1 MATSSPRQKLR
12 EALARVV
19 TLPVDIASLAAFRI
33 LFGLLMAAAMVR
45 FLAKGWVAQLYV
57 EPVFHFAYPGF
68 EWIRPWPD
76 VLMHAHFVVM
86 ALLAVGVA
94 LGFFYRIC
102 ITLFFL
108 GFTYVELIDQTAY
121 LNHYYL
127 ISLISGL
134 MIFLPA
140 NRAWSI
146 DAWRKPEIRVDA
158 VPAWTLNV

>member
-12 EALARVV
+12 EALARLV
-19 TLPVDIASLAAFRI
+19 TMPVDIASLAAFRI

-45 FLAKGWVAQLYV
+45 FLAKGWVGEFYV
-57 EPVFHFAYPGF
+57 APVFHFPYPGF
-68 EWIRPWPD
+68 EWIRPWPGA
-76 VLMHAHFVVM
+76 LMHAHFIAL

-94 LGFFYRIC
+94 LGSFYRIC

-108 GFTYVELIDQTAY
+108 GFTYVELLDQTTY

-127 ISLISGL
+127 ISLLSGL

-140 NRAWSI
+140 HRAWSH
-146 DAWRKPEIRVDA
+146 DAWRKPQIRLDA
-158 VPAWTLNV
+158 APA